1 MESRPGFWAGY
12 SSDVER
18 SQVLGLGQF
27 AEITQYVKNKEEI
40 QKLQVRMAALALDP
54 KAMAPLVARI
64 RVLEEA
70 NARLSIAPLIKAGEF
85 STISENL
92 TEDDVAIREGK
103 WAERIEALVNKLP
116 DTGQDI
122 ARNVLMTK
130 DSAVFQSLNRMVQYG
145 DFIAKAV
152 LYDHLMEK
160 AEA

>member
-70 NARLSIAPLIKAGEF
+70 NTRLSIAPLIKAGEF